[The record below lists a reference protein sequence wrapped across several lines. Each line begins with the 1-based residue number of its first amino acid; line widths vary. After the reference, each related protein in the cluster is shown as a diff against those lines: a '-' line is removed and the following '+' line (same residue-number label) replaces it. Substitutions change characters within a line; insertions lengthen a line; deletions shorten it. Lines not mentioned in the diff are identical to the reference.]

1 MESER
6 VGVTL
11 KLLPPV
17 YAWQSWGEGYNPTD
31 AELGAM
37 SEEEYDAYIDR
48 EIRTAKQSHPAQGA
62 RK

>member
-1 MESER
+1 M
-6 VGVTL
+6 TL

-48 EIRTAKQSHPAQGA
+48 EIRTAKQNHPAQGA